1 MSSLTDQL
9 LALSVEERLQIVEVL
24 CESLAD
30 NAEFLSIPDWLE
42 AGLARRKVAH
52 ETDPNSAIPW
62 EEARDQLRQR
72 YG

>member
-9 LALSVEERLQIVEVL
+9 LALSVEERLQIVEVH
-24 CESLAD
+24 CERLAD

-42 AGLARRKVAH
+42 AELARRKAAH
-52 ETDPNSAIPW
+52 ETVPNSTILW
-62 EEARDQLRQR
+62 EEARDRLHQR